1 MTLSAPGCAAYAL
14 DMPAGSQPLYWEVS
28 AQGFDRKPP
37 SEALAQ
43 GLEVSREYLDA
54 EGRPVTTVKQG
65 DVVTV
70 SIMDKKTVMSAQK
83 VEVVADTMF
92 ADNDYSKADVLFLP
106 GGPGTKGL
114 EAHEGLVAVLKKH
127 FADGKQLAAICA
139 APSVF
144 GHLGFLEGKQATC
157 FPGFEGELRGAQ
169 FVPERVV
176 CDGNIVT
183 SRGMG
188 TAIDLGLCLVGRLVS
203 DKISGMLAH
212 SIQYK

>member
-1 MTLSAPGCAAYAL
+1 MFCPYEWNI
-14 DMPAGSQPLYWEVS
+14 DEVHETIS
-28 AQGFDRKPP
+28 EIDIYYQGWLKYKNDKEKIMAKVYVF
-37 SEALAQ
+37 
-43 GLEVSREYLDA
+43 
-54 EGRPVTTVKQG
+54 